1 MSDKKD
7 WAPARIWL
15 QRGVGDDGSH
25 TWCSDSQGEHEQAE
39 YVRVDVQAPA
49 VEAGARD
56 ERASCASFKCA
67 LAQRDDV
74 PCRDGECERAQI
86 DGAPCWEDECD
97 IVTRGRAAP
106 SSASEA
112 AEVPAGYKLVPA
124 EPTVEMLNAALPH
137 DVTFGH
143 GFKRRIYQEM
153 IAAAPQPAIEP
164 ASSCDPADICAGCRC
179 KYNTYAQP
187 ASEQRETK
195 PAGNEDQAIYQAI
208 ADNYA
213 KDLQAEQQAAAGWV
227 SVADRLPESGK
238 TVLATYQNRLGKLR
252 RIRAQYIGPK
262 TREHYTDY
270 DELDGEYDE
279 TTDTYYWAAGW
290 YECIDNWDDYSHV
303 SVSEGNVTHWM
314 PMPDAPALAAAKG
327 DGQ

>member
-1 MSDKKD
+1 MPRMRLVFRCPTGIAGRFLDRYMSDKKD

-49 VEAGARD
+49 VEADEREVDAHLIDRMSKLLAEIALILNGEPAPIARPSYHDLPDKVRARARD

-86 DGAPCWEDECD
+86 DGAPCWEDDCD
-97 IVTRGRAAP
+97 IVTRGCAAP

-153 IAAAPQPAIEP
+153 IAAAL
-164 ASSCDPADICAGCRC
+164 
-179 KYNTYAQP
+179 QP
-187 ASEQRETK
+187 ASVQQRESRCARCNSSTAQGCNDMGCGYLE
-195 PAGNEDQAIYQAI
+195 AG
-208 ADNYA
+208 
-213 KDLQAEQQAAAGWV
+213 EQQ
-227 SVADRLPESGK
+227 VARGLSD
-238 TVLATYQNRLGKLR
+238 A
-252 RIRAQYIGPK
+252 
-262 TREHYTDY
+262 D
-270 DELDGEYDE
+270 
-279 TTDTYYWAAGW
+279 
-290 YECIDNWDDYSHV
+290 CDDYA
-303 SVSEGNVTHWM
+303 TRY
-314 PMPDAPALAAAKG
+314 ALCSNKRNPIAAIHTALRMAYSQGFLAAKG
-327 DGQ
+327 DG